1 MTSALINVLLLVP
14 IVFGFPDLRVKWTSP
29 KEEGVNVSIVE
40 KDPLLDNCVKSGF
53 EMRYRYEVQLCRKR
67 TFWFSECKDK
77 RIVYNALD
85 FDPISES
92 YKLTR
97 DLWDDEVAPDTIS
110 LQAAEEASE
119 RMSNVE
125 ALPLSFLGEG
135 DGDFTSQPKLFIVVR
150 AYSECRG
157 EYNRTLADISKF
169 LTFGLLKISGF
180 DSGSKTF
187 EVRP

>member
-1 MTSALINVLLLVP
+1 MIEALLNVVFLAPL
-14 IVFGFPDLRVKWTSP
+14 IFGFPDLRVKWSSP
-29 KEEGVNVSIVE
+29 KEEGVSVAIM
-40 KDPLLDNCVKSGF
+40 DPDTLLDNCVKSGF

-97 DLWDDEVAPDTIS
+97 DLWHDGIAPDS
-110 LQAAEEASE
+110 VVLQASDEAAEK
-119 RMSNVE
+119 MSNIDS
-125 ALPLSFLGEG
+125 LPLSFLG
-135 DGDFTSQPKLFIVVR
+135 DGDKEFTSQPKLFIVVR

-157 EYNRTLADISKF
+157 EYNKTVADVSKF